1 MVSLKQMPEKV
12 QEDQDPK
19 QKAKPNLARPRA
31 VQRGKLGIAFSISRL
46 ANVLIMIR
54 VIVLSSTLTLKRD
67 PRGKEKERE
76 VNLKNLNV
84 AVRNTDNVD
93 KIAVQL
99 LQVVVR
105 TRLVRLLATND
116 QTLVVKS
123 YLGTNAQCISS
134 HIMFVYKCS
143 MH

>member
-1 MVSLKQMPEKV
+1 MVSQKQMPEKV

-31 VQRGKLGIAFSISRL
+31 VQRGKLGTAFSISRL
-46 ANVLIMIR
+46 ASVLIMIK

-67 PRGKEKERE
+67 QRGKEKVKEL
-76 VNLKNLNV
+76 NLKNLNV
-84 AVRNTDNVD
+84 AVLNIDKEE

-105 TRLVRLLATND
+105 TRLVRLLATSD
-116 QTLVVKS
+116 QVAEYVA
-123 YLGTNAQCISS
+123 G
-134 HIMFVYKCS
+134 
-143 MH
+143 

>member
-1 MVSLKQMPEKV
+1 MPEKV
-12 QEDQDPK
+12 QEDPDQK
-19 QKAKPNLARPRA
+19 QNLTRPRA
-31 VQRGKLGIAFSISRL
+31 VQRGKLGIALRTSRL
-46 ANVLIMIR
+46 ASVLIMKKENVLI
-54 VIVLSSTLTLKRD
+54 STLILKRD

-84 AVRNTDNVD
+84 AVLNKDKVD

-116 QTLVVKS
+116 QTAEYVE
-123 YLGTNAQCISS
+123 G
-134 HIMFVYKCS
+134 
-143 MH
+143 

>member
-1 MVSLKQMPEKV
+1 MPEKLPKLLNKQKAMVSQKQMPEKV

-46 ANVLIMIR
+46 ANVLIMIK

-84 AVRNTDNVD
+84 AVLNKDKVD

-105 TRLVRLLATND
+105 TRLARPRAMPD
-116 QTLVVKS
+116 RVVE
-123 YLGTNAQCISS
+123 YVEG
-134 HIMFVYKCS
+134 
-143 MH
+143 

>member
-1 MVSLKQMPEKV
+1 MPEKV
-12 QEDQDPK
+12 REDQDQK
-19 QKAKPNLARPRA
+19 QKAKPNLARPSA
-31 VQRGKLGIAFSISRL
+31 VQRGNLGIASSTSRL
-46 ANVLIMIR
+46 ANVLIMIKE
-54 VIVLSSTLTLKRD
+54 IVLSSTLTLKRD

-84 AVRNTDNVD
+84 AVLNIDKEE

-116 QTLVVKS
+116 QTAEYVE
-123 YLGTNAQCISS
+123 G
-134 HIMFVYKCS
+134 
-143 MH
+143 

>member
-1 MVSLKQMPEKV
+1 MPEKLPKLLNKQKAMVSQKQMPEKV

-46 ANVLIMIR
+46 ANVLIMIK

-67 PRGKEKERE
+67 QRGKEKVKEL
-76 VNLKNLNV
+76 NLKNLNV
-84 AVRNTDNVD
+84 AVLNIDKEE

-105 TRLVRLLATND
+105 TLVLPLVIND
-116 QTLVVKS
+116 QVAEYVA
-123 YLGTNAQCISS
+123 G
-134 HIMFVYKCS
+134 
-143 MH
+143 